1 MQQAEFQSQKVKA
14 GLKVLTLNGLLVIHL
29 TQAIMLMLR
38 SQAIL
43 AGHSLTTH
51 LSEDILIV
59 GEQMLLVLLLVHT
72 I

>member
-59 GEQMLLVLLLVHT
+59 GEQTL
-72 I
+72 